1 MSNTQLYLRQTADG
15 GWREIDLEDT
25 IALTYQMTDYSN
37 PEAVKNAFSKTIE
50 INGTARNTE
59 FFRPILDLSS
69 TVVNLDPCL
78 KIDAMITVNG
88 ALFDSG
94 YITLDEITRKNASFT
109 LSVTYY
115 SKAGQFL
122 YNLQN
127 KPDTEYSAES
137 ATADMTMADMYWKL
151 PDTTGNRVLTQAEEK
166 KSVTLFELNSG
177 FIYNNWVSLNTYSP
191 VWDNYADGKEYERGL
206 SVIDEFYNNFAAV
219 PMINGKYDTASA
231 SKSLWYCPNE
241 TQMNKFGVPFG
252 YVSNSLGWIQAE
264 MPRDMNE
271 WEMNNIVALEQRVGV
286 RMAKFLDAISYPENN
301 GGFEVDFTGAKSD
314 NYVKSVID
322 HSFIVMPKIEVP
334 EDTNIF
340 ENDYSTINSD
350 GIILSPTTGDYYVE
364 LEQPSNIFNWKT
376 VDLQL
381 DMYLKLDMAFTYKDP
396 LNLWMTVTGANSG
409 GTITNTGADFSFI
422 MVTVDY
428 YSQNV
433 GHTEKNYCVTSCKEG
448 SASDVTRCAA
458 QFRTF
463 LQARYDA
470 GVATQYEN
478 RMRAA
483 LGNVVIFNPVYR
495 AGETQNEYKSGKYYT
510 KWQNEKPIRLIINGI
525 DKSNTTVKL
534 RCDTQRVSWYNIEN
548 NNPVYNVPIMKQA
561 GAVMRYQSGSSTD
574 LYDRG
579 TVDLINSEM
588 QCVYD
593 KENDYESEFYNS
605 ENVQFEHVLVKKQTL
620 FPSDVTPCDLF
631 LQFIKT
637 MNLRLYY
644 DVNEDKIKVDT
655 VRSFMANAKTVDLTD
670 KIDMSSDIKI
680 KHNFYDFN
688 IMNYE
693 FEQNDNYPNYL
704 YKQNT
709 GRVGNTSYMYR
720 TRLVTGNTVNDENT
734 DYLDDNKI
742 QTCADYNLS
751 SNYFSPDNTAPMLKG
766 ASCKIS
772 YMTAAAAGDYET
784 EEAEKQWNL
793 QKKYS
798 DCTPKLCM
806 MDKEESS
813 IDGMIWCFYA
823 GKVQLMNKLQVSNA
837 LPVMNQ
843 ISDGLCF
850 CRFQD
855 HVWAEG
861 AVSGYVR
868 LNPNESGI
876 LGHNTGTIPL
886 FSVYHY
892 NKDGKMP
899 VWTETVS
906 DGQRKL
912 VVTENASLPKWS
924 LCWSTPQFTFSNM
937 DVPKDNI
944 YTMRFQ
950 DMDND
955 VYQHRSFTMT
965 CSVRL
970 NGNENVTEMMRDFY
984 WYENRLFVLNKVED
998 YVAGQPGLYKCE
1010 FMTVNEAGAYNELRA
1025 DTR

>member
-1 MSNTQLYLRQTADG
+1 MTNTQLYLRQSVDSE
-15 GWREIDLEDT
+15 WVNIELNDT
-25 IALTYQMTDYSN
+25 VALTFQMTDYSK
-37 PEAVKNAFSKTIE
+37 PEAVKNAFSKSIE
-50 INGTARNTE
+50 INGTTANTA

-69 TVVNLDPCL
+69 TIVTLDPCL
-78 KIDAMITVNG
+78 KIDAMLTVNG
-88 ALFDSG
+88 SLFDSG
-94 YITLDEITRKNASFT
+94 YITIDEVTRKNGEFT
-109 LSVTYY
+109 FSVTYY

-122 YNLQN
+122 YNLQSRA
-127 KPDTEYSAES
+127 DTEYSADS
-137 ATADMTMADMYWKL
+137 AMTDMLLPDLYWKL
-151 PDTTGNRVLTQAEEK
+151 PSDDGARILSLAEEK
-166 KSVTLFELNSG
+166 KDVTIFELNAS
-177 FIYNNWVSLNTYSP
+177 FIYNNWASLNTYSP
-191 VWDNYADGKEYERGL
+191 EWDKYADEKEYERGL
-206 SVIDEFYNNFAAV
+206 SVMDEFYNNFAVV
-219 PMINGKYDTASA
+219 PMINGKYDTASP

-241 TQMNKFGVPFG
+241 EQMSKFGVPLG
-252 YVSNSLGWIQAE
+252 YVSDSLGWIQAE

-286 RMAKFLDAISYPENN
+286 RMSKFLDVVSYPENN
-301 GGFEVDFTGAKSD
+301 GGYEVDFSGAKSD
-314 NYVKSVID
+314 EYVKSVID
-322 HSFIVMPKIEVP
+322 NSFIVMPKIEVND
-334 EDTNIF
+334 DTNIF
-340 ENDYSTINSD
+340 ENDYTAVNSD
-350 GIILSPTTGDYYVE
+350 TIILSPSTSDYYVE
-364 LEQPSNIFNWKT
+364 LPQPENIFNWKS

-396 LNLWMTVTGANSG
+396 LNLWMTVVGSNGG
-409 GTITNTGADFSFI
+409 GTITNMAADFSFI
-422 MVTVDY
+422 IVTIDY
-428 YSQNV
+428 YSQQT

-448 SASDVTRCAA
+448 AAADVTLCANK
-458 QFRTF
+458 FRSF

-470 GVATQYEN
+470 GVSTKYEN
-478 RMRAA
+478 KMRDA
-483 LGNVVIFNPVYR
+483 LSNIVIFNPVYR
-495 AGETQNEYKSGKYYT
+495 PGETQNEYKNNKYYT
-510 KWQNEKPIRLIINGI
+510 KWQNEKPIRMSIKGI
-525 DKSNTTVKL
+525 DKTKTTVKV
-534 RCDTQRVSWYNIEN
+534 RCDTQRVTWYNIEN
-548 NNPVYNVPIMKQA
+548 NNPVYNVPILKKIS
-561 GAVMRYQSGSSTD
+561 AVMRYQNSSGGD

-579 TVDLINSEM
+579 DVDLVNSEM
-588 QCVYD
+588 MCVYD
-593 KENDYESEFYNS
+593 SANDYESEFYNT
-605 ENVQFEHVLVKKQTL
+605 ENVQTEHVLVKKQTL
-620 FPSDVTPCDLF
+620 FPEDVTVCDLF

-644 DVNEDKIKVDT
+644 DVNKDVIKVDT
-655 VRSFMANAKTVDLTD
+655 IKSIMTGETVDLTD
-670 KIDMSSDIKI
+670 KIDMASDIKI

-709 GRVGNTSYMYR
+709 GRSGNTSYMYR
-720 TRLVTGNTVNDENT
+720 TRLVTGNTVNDDNA
-734 DYLDDNKI
+734 DYMDDNKI

-751 SNYFSPDNTAPMLKG
+751 SNYFSPDAIAPMLKG

-793 QKKYS
+793 QKKYT

-806 MDKEESS
+806 MDKDEGA
-813 IDGMIWCFYA
+813 IDGMVWCFYA

-843 ISDGLCF
+843 ITDGLCF

-861 AVSGYVR
+861 VVTGLVR
-868 LNPNESGI
+868 LNPNENGI
-876 LGHNTGTIPL
+876 LGYNIGTMPL

-892 NKDGKMP
+892 NKDGNMP
-899 VWTETVS
+899 VWTETVA

-937 DVPKDNI
+937 DVPEDNI

-950 DMDND
+950 DVNND

-970 NGNENVTEMMRDFY
+970 SGNENITEMMKRFY

-998 YVAGQPGLYKCE
+998 YVAGQAGLYQCE
-1010 FMTVNEAGAYNELRA
+1010 FMAVNEKSNYIG
-1025 DTR
+1025 